1 MALNMNEPHRHSNPS
16 EAMPLELQIFR
27 ASEFVRLG
35 AQGQLDLSASYAAL
49 VTLAKACIVRQ
60 INRAL
65 LDVREI
71 RTNLTPDDLAALVRA
86 FDDLGFTADHKLAV
100 LHRGDQ
106 DYRARLFAM
115 IGRLRGWD
123 VQAFENFEGAVHWLS
138 QPSAPAQP
146 AAEPEQF
153 TVPVKQQTNP
163 PPAPNSE

>member
-1 MALNMNEPHRHSNPS
+1 MNEPRRQTTPS

-49 VTLAKACIVRQ
+49 VTLAKACMVRQ
-60 INRAL
+60 ISRAL

-71 RTNLTPDDLAALVRA
+71 HTNLTPDDLAALVRA
-86 FDDLGFTADHKLAV
+86 FDDLGFTTEHRLAV

-123 VQAFENFEGAVHWLS
+123 VQAFGDFEDAVHWMS

-146 AAEPEQF
+146 AVEPDQF
-153 TVPVKQQTNP
+153 AVPVKQPPNP
-163 PPAPNSE
+163 PTPPKSQ